1 MHRKGIMMTSDD
13 ALGMDRDISR
23 RDFVQG
29 TLVGIGVCAAGGVSA
44 LAASPA
50 FAADALPLPPGDY
63 PPAKTGM
70 RGSHPGSFESA
81 HALRDGVLKED
92 AVADTGEIY
101 DLVIVGAGLS
111 GLSAAHF
118 YRKSVGPDARILILD
133 NHDDFGGH
141 AKRNEFRV
149 DGKLLAINGGTLNI
163 ESPQRYNQWART
175 VLDDIGINLDRYEAD
190 NASNRALYRSLGLGR
205 GYYFD
210 KETWGHDRFV
220 AQPPAQGR
228 GRGGGLTPATID
240 KTPLTP
246 KAKAD
251 LARLLAPDQPDYMP
265 GLTAT
270 QKKER
275 LARMSFKSFLLDVV
289 KVDPQVYWFYQDMG
303 TGSFCVGG
311 DATPALYGWVQGY
324 PGFSGLGLGPIPDGL
339 FADLPGGQH
348 GRQREGS
355 KAVHFPDGNATIA
368 RMMVARLVPDA
379 TTARTQEEMG
389 TAMFDYGALD
399 VAGKATRIRLSSI
412 VTHVSHDGDPATAE
426 TVSLTYMRGGKPQ
439 KVRGKAAILASWNMM
454 IPYMMPELPA
464 AQREALAYGVKGPL
478 IYTSIALR
486 NWRAFQKLGVA
497 SIDTPTMFH
506 QTVALT
512 EAASV
517 GGLKHA
523 QSPDE
528 PIALHLT
535 KFMMKPGLPRRDQH
549 RVGRAELLAL
559 SFEDFERETRKQLAR
574 LLGPGGFD
582 PARDIAGI
590 TVNRWPHGYAYTY
603 NSLYDPVEWVYTET
617 PTRPCVIGRQ
627 PFGLV
632 SIANSDAA
640 ASPHTDA
647 AMLEAHRAVAEV
659 IERQAFPFTGR
670 GGAVL
675 IGHHS

>member
-1 MHRKGIMMTSDD
+1 MTSDD
-13 ALGMDRDISR
+13 ALGMGSDISR

-29 TLVGIGVCAAGGVSA
+29 TLVGIGA
-44 LAASPA
+44 LAAAPAA
-50 FAADALPLPPGDY
+50 FAADVLPLPPASY

-70 RGSHPGSFESA
+70 RGSHPGSFEDA
-81 HALRDGVLKED
+81 HALRDGVLKQN

-118 YRKSVGPDARILILD
+118 YRKSVGPDAKILILD

-163 ESPQRYNQWART
+163 ESPQRYNQWARS
-175 VLDDIGINLDRYEAD
+175 VLDDIGIDLNRYEAA
-190 NASNRALYRSLGLGR
+190 NSGNRELYRSLGLGR
-205 GYYFD
+205 GYFFD
-210 KETWGHDRFV
+210 KETWGKRDTFV

-228 GRGGGLTPATID
+228 GRGGGMTPATID
-240 KTPLTP
+240 KTPLSP

-251 LARLLAPDQPDYMP
+251 LARLLAPDQPDYMA
-265 GLTAT
+265 GLSVTE
-270 QKKER
+270 KKEK

-289 KVDPQVYWFYQDMG
+289 KVDPQVYWFYKDMG

-348 GRQREGS
+348 GRQREGG

-368 RMMVARLVPDA
+368 RMLVARLVPGA
-379 TTARTQEEMG
+379 TAARTQEEMG
-389 TAMFDYGALD
+389 TAMFDYGKLD
-399 VAGKATRIRLSSI
+399 LAGNPTRIRLSSI
-412 VTHVSHDGDPATAE
+412 VTNVRHDGDPATAD
-426 TVSLTYMRGGKPQ
+426 TVILTYMRGGKPEM
-439 KVRGKAAILASWNMM
+439 VRGKSAILASWNMM

-464 AQREALAYGVKGPL
+464 TQREALAYGVKGPL
-478 IYTSIALR
+478 IYTSIAVR

-517 GGLKHA
+517 GGLEHA
-523 QSPDE
+523 RNPDE
-528 PIALHLT
+528 PVALHLT
-535 KFMMKPGLPRRDQH
+535 KFMTKPGLPRRDQH

-574 LLGPGGFD
+574 ILGPAGFD
-582 PARDIAGI
+582 PARDIAAI

-617 PTRPCVIGRQ
+617 PTRPCVIARQ

-659 IERQAFPFTGR
+659 IERQAYPFTGR
-670 GGAVL
+670 GGAVSA
-675 IGHHS
+675 GHHS